1 VSKRFIAGHTLA
13 SQPINE
19 PPEDV
24 PTTLIFVSNAGP
36 WNAARFNDKW
46 SCRARMVPP
55 KNLNELRIHLHVA

>member
-1 VSKRFIAGHTLA
+1 
-13 SQPINE
+13 
-19 PPEDV
+19 V